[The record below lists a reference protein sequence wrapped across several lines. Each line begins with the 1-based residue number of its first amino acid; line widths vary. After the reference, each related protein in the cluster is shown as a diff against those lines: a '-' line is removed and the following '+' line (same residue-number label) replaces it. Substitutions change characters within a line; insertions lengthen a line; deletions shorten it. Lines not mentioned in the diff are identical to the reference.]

1 MTKRETHEK
10 SWIPRKFRIGQ
21 NVVMPSGLEGKVIG
35 SALYGVR
42 KVDGKV
48 EKSPNAHV
56 TYRVKVE
63 GKPKTFYRNEDQLR
77 KPRK

>member
-1 MTKRETHEK
+1 MTCKEK

-35 SALYGVR
+35 SALYGVH
-42 KVDGKV
+42 KENGKIV
-48 EKSPNAHV
+48 KRENAHV